1 MNCNPHF
8 NPANCGDDYGRL
20 AATQDAR
27 STDCGRGG
35 EGSARDD
42 GEGSARN
49 DGEGSRGDDGD
60 RRRNDDGD
68 RRRDPGGDA
77 AAPLETVALG
87 EAGDGAAGDD
97 DAPSRDSGAAGDA
110 PTPSDDSMRNATP
123 LMNRKLPVSGGAG
136 WLSARA
142 PAQHEAAGIHI
153 HLAAHGGT
161 AQIEI
166 AGARLDGR
174 RVGVSAR
181 LSRAELRELIRTLVM
196 TRERWDAAC
205 GEGL

>member
-8 NPANCGDDYGRL
+8 NPANCGDDYGR
-20 AATQDAR
+20 
-27 STDCGRGG
+27 
-35 EGSARDD
+35 
-42 GEGSARN
+42 
-49 DGEGSRGDDGD
+49 
-60 RRRNDDGD
+60 
-68 RRRDPGGDA
+68 RRDPAVD

-87 EAGDGAAGDD
+87 DGGDD
-97 DAPSRDSGAAGDA
+97 DAPSRDGGAAGDA
-110 PTPSDDSMRNATP
+110 PSNTVDDSMRNATP

-142 PAQHEAAGIHI
+142 PAQHEATGIHI

-161 AQIEI
+161 TQIEI
-166 AGARLDGR
+166 AGARLDDR